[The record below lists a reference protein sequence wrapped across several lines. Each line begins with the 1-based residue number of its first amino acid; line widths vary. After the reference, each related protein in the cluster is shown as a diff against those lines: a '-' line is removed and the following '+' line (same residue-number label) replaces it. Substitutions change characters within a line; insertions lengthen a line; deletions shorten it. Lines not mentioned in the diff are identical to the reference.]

1 MAFLEVRDKN
11 VYYEVHGNSNEV
23 LVILNGIMMSC
34 ASWQPFLG
42 MLTKHVKVVL
52 IDFFDQGKSD
62 YLDGYYSQDV
72 QVELV
77 FEVLKALELKQVTL
91 LGISYGGEVAMKY
104 ALQYGDGESLSK
116 LILANT
122 TAYTDPQ
129 LKAVG
134 ESWIN
139 AAKTYDGKQ
148 FFKATIPPIYS
159 RDFYERQV
167 DWLGARERLFD
178 KVFDKKWYEGFIR
191 LVMSAE
197 THDERMTVSKI
208 SVPTLMIGADQD
220 GVTPLSRQEELSACI
235 PNSRFLVIKSCGH
248 ASMYERPI
256 EFFSSVLGFMMVADE
271 TFII

>member
-1 MAFLEVRDKN
+1 MAFLEVRDKK

-42 MLTKHVKVVL
+42 MLTKHLNVVL

-62 YLDGYYSQDV
+62 QLDGCYSQDV

-77 FEVLKALELKQVTL
+77 FEVLKALDLKHVTL

-104 ALQYGDGESLSK
+104 ALQYGDGESISK

-129 LKAVG
+129 LKAIG

-139 AAKTYDGKQ
+139 AAKTYDGRQ
-148 FFKATIPPIYS
+148 FFKATMPPIYS
-159 RDFYERQV
+159 RDFYERQA

-178 KVFDKKWYEGFIR
+178 KVFDEKWYEGFIR
-191 LVMSAE
+191 LVLSAE
-197 THDERMTVSKI
+197 THDERMRI
-208 SVPTLMIGADQD
+208 SQIKMPTLIIGSDQD
-220 GVTPLSRQEELSACI
+220 AITPLSRQEELNTSI
-235 PNSRFLVIKSCGH
+235 SNSRFMVIKSCGH

-256 EFFSSVLGFMMVADE
+256 EFFTAILGFMMVAEE
-271 TFII
+271 TFIL